1 MYVCLSPS
9 QYFFSVPNR
18 EQDGETIADIELPSD
33 HGVDAHVN
41 QPSTSVVSILESPDR
56 DGANNGPVPLLGAVE
71 KSAEANE
78 AIGNDS
84 EGIIIPQ
91 VASIGP
97 DEAQDIEMTEAEV
110 EADQGHEGA
119 LEQPAG
125 SISKATER
133 RLEEEEEEEET
144 RQEEEN
150 KEEEEETSQGQ
161 AGDQTDEDQTEDEG
175 PPSPKSRGPENN
187 ETDSEPMHTP
197 AADTA
202 TSEVDVD
209 GQTSEPEEP
218 IVPTRRKH
226 IDFHDLC
233 TLKLHLGSTRR
244 KSSAASAPAP
254 ITRTRA
260 RGRARVSE
268 AENPV
273 VESDNDDESKE
284 ETPGLD
290 DERVSSPFEA
300 GLSKRRDG
308 SLANKF

>member
-41 QPSTSVVSILESPDR
+41 QSSTSVVSILESPDR
-56 DGANNGPVPLLGAVE
+56 DGANNEPVPLLGAVE
-71 KSAEANE
+71 KNAEANE

-97 DEAQDIEMTEAEV
+97 DEAQDIEMTEAE
-110 EADQGHEGA
+110 ADQGHEGA

-133 RLEEEEEEEET
+133 RLEEEEEEEEA